1 MTTMLQLM
9 QQASAEMGLTVPSSV
24 AGNTASDV
32 VQTLALLNAVGYELK
47 NIFEWQKISKEYRF
61 TTQALSTTGNTTDNS
76 AVITGIPSTTGLD
89 TTYMVTGTNV
99 MQDTYVSS
107 VDSGTQVTL
116 SNALTGTE
124 TGADLVFSKTQ
135 YSMPADFDRL
145 INRTEWD
152 KNNHWELIGPESA
165 QEWQWLKSGYIQTTP
180 RVRFRQLGGYFQIW
194 PPIGAED
201 LYGFEYI
208 SNYWVTDSSGNGKS
222 SFTADDDTCIFK
234 DRLMV
239 LGVKLKYFEIKG
251 FDTTAFARDYMTQ
264 RDAAMSGDAGAPTLS
279 LSRRN
284 NTLLIGYNSIPD
296 SGYGT

>member
-24 AGNTASDV
+24 AGNTAADV

-47 NIFEWQKISKEYRF
+47 NVFEWQKLSKEYRF
-61 TTQALSTTGNTTDNS
+61 TTEALTTTGDTTINS
-76 AVITGIPSTTGLD
+76 AVITGIPSTTGLGS
-89 TTYMVTGTNV
+89 TYMVTGTNV
-99 MQDTYVSS
+99 PQDTYVSS
-107 VDSGTQVTL
+107 VDSATQVTL
-116 SNALTGTE
+116 SNASTGTE

-135 YSMPADFDRL
+135 YSMPSDFDRL

-194 PPIGAED
+194 PPTGVED
-201 LYGFEYI
+201 LYGFEYV
-208 SNYWVTDSSGNGKS
+208 SNNWVTDSGGTGKT

-251 FDTTAFARDYMTQ
+251 FDTTAFARDYQVQ
-264 RDAAMSGDAGAPTLS
+264 RDSAMSGDAGAPTLS